1 MVLVC
6 WVRVLVVETSVWWLA
21 VFVGLNESSEM
32 MIARYRLMSLIL
44 WTTAVA
50 ECFCAAPQ
58 EEQRRVD
65 EHFRRG
71 WMAQ

>member
-32 MIARYRLMSLIL
+32 MIARYRRMSLVL
-44 WTTAVA
+44 
-50 ECFCAAPQ
+50 
-58 EEQRRVD
+58 
-65 EHFRRG
+65 
-71 WMAQ
+71 